1 MRCCEACFDDPILRD
16 HIRRHGRRGLC
27 AFCRRRGLFT
37 IETGELEELF
47 TRFTNIYSPVRP
59 GENVPP
65 DVDAI
70 AVGELLATL
79 IQEQWGIFSERLIAS
94 GRHHNLLREIFT
106 ANCRE
111 EEILDAPDVR
121 DLWTDRDMLHT
132 SLLDRWHELAE
143 ELKHPEQVRPIAPD
157 LPQPD
162 DDELEIATDP
172 LDWFAEDVDR
182 ASITQPAASPIF
194 RVRLGCR
201 EQDYRFVAIPIAEM
215 GAPPSAGVIKP
226 GRANAVGTSYFYGA
240 QEEQTAVCEV
250 RPHRGALMTI
260 GSGDTLREVRLLDLA
275 GGMHIPSPFAC
286 GRDYFRG
293 LLESCELFNHLNEQF
308 ARPLRRTDDVH
319 ESLPTQFFATWAR
332 DHHYDG
338 LRYGSA
344 MSRGGHNIVLF
355 DPGTVAIRTVRL
367 AQTDE
372 VRVEYSDYKGED

>member
-1 MRCCEACFDDPILRD
+1 VTQDVRCV
-16 HIRRHGRRGLC
+16 IR
-27 AFCRRRGLFT
+27 APPAQ
-37 IETGELEELF
+37 
-47 TRFTNIYSPVRP
+47 PVRP
-59 GENVPP
+59 GENVLP

-70 AVGELLATL
+70 EVGELLATL

-132 SLLDRWHELAE
+132 SLLEHWRELAE
-143 ELKHPEQVRPIAPD
+143 ELKHPERARPIAPD
-157 LPQPD
+157 LPPPD
-162 DDELEIATDP
+162 DADLQIAADP

-182 ASITQPAASPIF
+182 ATVTLPAASSIF
-194 RVRLGCR
+194 RVRLGYR
-201 EQDYRFVAIPIAEM
+201 AQDDRFVAIPIAEM
-215 GAPPSAGVIKP
+215 GAPPAAAVIKP
-226 GRANAVGTSYFYGA
+226 GRANAVGASYFYGA
-240 QEEQTAVCEV
+240 QEEQTAVSEV

-260 GSGDTLREVRLLDLA
+260 GAGEILRDVRLLDLA
-275 GGMHIPSPFAC
+275 AGMSIPSPFAC

-308 ARPLRRTDDVH
+308 ARPLRHTDDVD
-319 ESLPTQFFATWAR
+319 EYLPTQFFATWAR

-344 MSRGGHNIVLF
+344 MTRGGRNIVLF
-355 DPGTVAIRTVRL
+355 DPGTAAIRTVRL
-367 AQTDE
+367 VQTDE
-372 VRVEYSDYKGED
+372 VRVEYMDYEGED